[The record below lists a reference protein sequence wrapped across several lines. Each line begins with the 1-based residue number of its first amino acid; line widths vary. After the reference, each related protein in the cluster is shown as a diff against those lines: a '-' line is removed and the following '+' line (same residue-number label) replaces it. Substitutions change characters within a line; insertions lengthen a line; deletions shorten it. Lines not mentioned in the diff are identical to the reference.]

1 MKTFNY
7 WLGLSVIILFASCNL
22 SSNNFVVEG
31 TLANM
36 PDNTLVYLNKIADTN
51 AEELIKLDST
61 FVKNNTFKFEG
72 KVAHP
77 TLGYLSFRDQKGKI
91 PLFIE
96 SGKTQVSIDQD
107 NFTAFDLKGTSNNE
121 TLSEFERSLSLYK
134 YNILMYQGQ
143 QQQAY
148 AEALEKKDDAT
159 IKLILGKYKGLQDD
173 QSTFI
178 GNYLDQYST
187 SLTALYYLFYTSKD
201 DLSQL
206 KQVFDNLSEK
216 DKQSNLAQLVALKIK
231 NNE

>member
-7 WLGLSVIILFASCNL
+7 WLGLSVITLFASCNL

-31 TLANM
+31 TLGNM

-72 KVAHP
+72 KVAYP

-148 AEALEKKDDAT
+148 AEALEKKDEAK

-178 GNYLDQYST
+178 GNYLDQHST

-206 KQVFDNLSEK
+206 KQVFDNLSET